1 LNSGAAGVETTVG
14 KMTLPATGS
23 PLHVLLIH
31 RRNATEGYGPYLADE
46 GFRVTEA
53 NDTDD
58 GVAKALVEKP
68 DFIVLDFDLDGET
81 TGRLKAHAATRAIPV
96 IALAKLDEVR
106 SKGAV

>member
-1 LNSGAAGVETTVG
+1 
-14 KMTLPATGS
+14 MTPPSAGS

-31 RRNATEGYGPYLADE
+31 RRDATEGYGPYLTEE

-53 NDTDD
+53 NDSDD
-58 GVAKALVEKP
+58 GVTKALAVRP

-81 TGRLKAHAATRAIPV
+81 TGRLKAHATTRGIPV

-106 SKGAV
+106 ARGAV